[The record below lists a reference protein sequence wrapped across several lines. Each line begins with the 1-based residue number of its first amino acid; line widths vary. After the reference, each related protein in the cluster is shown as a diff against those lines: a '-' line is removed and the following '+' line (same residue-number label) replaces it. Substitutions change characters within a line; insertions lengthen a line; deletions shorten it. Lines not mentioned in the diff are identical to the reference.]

1 MLFPT
6 GNRSKLHI
14 DKMRHILIG
23 LVNENAVKNIAFTAH
38 KSVLLTGTSEAIDL
52 VKKKHFHLRFLSR
65 TLMIHRTEGERGN
78 YFFNSFLAL
87 PSASDT

>member
-1 MLFPT
+1 MLLFPT

-52 VKKKHFHLRFLSR
+52 VKKKTFPFAFSFTNTHDSQDRRGKGKLFL
-65 TLMIHRTEGERGN
+65 
-78 YFFNSFLAL
+78 
-87 PSASDT
+87 